1 MCHDNEKLCKNW
13 RGIELSVQN
22 WHGEIRW
29 ILIQAI
35 ENLQNLHYNGLP
47 LTKVYNVW
55 AKTVQGSY
63 VLWHWVL
70 MQNLNENWLL
80 LSKMTWEIWE
90 IFTRALESL
99 KIGTLMT
106 SLYPKYKMYELK
118 MGVIYIYLFI
128 YRGVI
133 YHDNEKRCK
142 IE

>member
-1 MCHDNEKLCKNW
+1 MCHDNEKLSKNW
-13 RGIELSVQN
+13 REIDLSVRN
-22 WHGEIRW
+22 LYEEIRW

-55 AKTVQGSY
+55 AKTVQESY

-106 SLYPKYKMYELK
+106 SLYPK
-118 MGVIYIYLFI
+118 
-128 YRGVI
+128 
-133 YHDNEKRCK
+133 
-142 IE
+142 